1 MHADERFNLGRWP
14 QLHVRWRPE
23 QVALCEG
30 ETRRTYREL
39 AARVDRLGAALQ
51 ANGVQFGDR
60 VALLLPNRVE
70 TVELILACA
79 RIGAIAVPLNFR
91 LVAREL
97 AFMLRDSGARLLFW
111 DAGFQALA
119 EGLKS
124 EALPPELRWVELD
137 AELETFVQRAADAAA
152 GPARPS
158 QPVSENTPHLI
169 MYTAGTTGLPKGV
182 VLTHGNTF
190 WQTMNAVN
198 LGIMPGVVGLAT
210 LPLFHV
216 GGLNGSV
223 LPLLFIGGTVV
234 IQRQFAPL
242 ETLALIRAHK
252 VQGMVGVP
260 AMFQM
265 MAAMPTFG
273 SADLS
278 SVIAFTSGGAPLPLH
293 TIEVYR
299 ARGIVFRQGYGLTEA
314 APGVTGMEPQDA
326 FLKPGSV
333 GRPCHHTEV
342 RVVNELDEDCAP
354 GVSGEVIVRGPNIMP
369 EYWNRPAESAEAL
382 RGGWLRTGDA
392 GHFDADGYL
401 FVAGRIKEMI
411 ITGGENLYP
420 AEVVNA
426 LSEHPAVADAA
437 VIGMPDEKW
446 GQRPVAFIVGWP
458 GKAVDA
464 AALGAHLE
472 GRLARYKHP
481 REYHFV
487 AMLPRNATGKV
498 VRQKLVDLLEPPEGA
513 SR

>member
-14 QLHVRWRPE
+14 SLHVRWRPD
-23 QVALCEG
+23 QTALAEG
-30 ETRRTYREL
+30 TTRRTYREL
-39 AARVDRLGAALQ
+39 AARVDRLGYALQ
-51 ANGVQFGDR
+51 ARGVQFGDR

-91 LVAREL
+91 LVPREL
-97 AFMLRDSGARLLFW
+97 AFMLRDSGAKLLFW
-111 DAGFQALA
+111 DASFQALA
-119 EGLKS
+119 DGLKA
-124 EALPPELRWVELD
+124 EELPAELGWVEITAELD
-137 AELETFVQRAADAAA
+137 AFAESVPPL
-152 GPARPS
+152 PARPT
-158 QPVSENTPHLI
+158 QPVGEDTPHLI

-234 IQRQFAPL
+234 IQRQFSPL
-242 ETLALIRAHK
+242 ETLALIQEHK

-265 MAAMPTFG
+265 MAAMPTFA

-293 TIEVYR
+293 TIELYR

-326 FLKPGSV
+326 YVKVGSV

-342 RVVNELDEDCAP
+342 RVVDEQDHDCPP

-369 EYWNRPAESAEAL
+369 GYWNRPAESAETL

-411 ITGGENLYP
+411 ITGGENVYP

-426 LSEHPAVADAA
+426 LAEHPSVADAA

-446 GQRPVAFIVGWP
+446 GQRPVAFIVAWP
-458 GKAVDA
+458 GKPVDA
-464 AALGAHLE
+464 ASLGGYLE

-487 AMLPRNATGKV
+487 PVLPRNATGKV
-498 VRQKLVDLLEPPEGA
+498 VRGKLVEMLEGK
-513 SR
+513 

>member
-1 MHADERFNLGRWP
+1 MFGEDRFNLGRWP
-14 QLHVRWRPE
+14 SLHVRWRPE
-23 QVALCEG
+23 QIALQEG
-30 ETRRTYREL
+30 DTRRTYREL
-39 AARVDRLGAALQ
+39 AARVDRLGYALQ
-51 ANGVQFGDR
+51 SRGVRFGDR
-60 VALLLPNRVE
+60 VALLVPARVE
-70 TVELILACA
+70 TIELILACA

-91 LVAREL
+91 LVPREL
-97 AFMLRDSGARLLFW
+97 AFMLRDSGAKMIFW
-111 DAGFQALA
+111 DAAFSTLVD
-119 EGLKS
+119 GLKA
-124 EALPPELRWVELD
+124 EELPADLLWTEIG
-137 AELETFVQRAADAAA
+137 AELEAFVASVPEQV
-152 GPARPS
+152 PAHPT
-158 QPVSENTPHLI
+158 QPVTEDTPHLI

-198 LGIMPGVVGLAT
+198 LGLMPGVVGLAT

-234 IQRQFAPL
+234 IQKQFSPL
-242 ETLALIRAHK
+242 ETLALIQTHK
-252 VQGMVGVP
+252 IQGMVGVP

-265 MAAMPTFG
+265 MAAMPTFA
-273 SADLS
+273 STDLS

-293 TIEVYR
+293 TIELYR

-326 FLKPGSV
+326 FLKIGSV

-342 RVVNELDEDCAP
+342 RVVDEHDADCPP
-354 GVSGEVIVRGPNIMP
+354 GVAGEVIVRGPNIMP
-369 EYWNRPAESAEAL
+369 GYWNRPQESAETL

-411 ITGGENLYP
+411 ITGGENVYP

-426 LSEHPAVADAA
+426 LMEHPSVADAA

-446 GQRPVAFIVGWP
+446 GQRPVAFIVAWP
-458 GKAVDA
+458 GKPVDA
-464 AALGAHLE
+464 EGLGGYLE

-481 REYHFV
+481 REYHFIP
-487 AMLPRNATGKV
+487 ALPRNATGKV
-498 VRQKLVDLLEPPEGA
+498 VRAGLVEILEGL